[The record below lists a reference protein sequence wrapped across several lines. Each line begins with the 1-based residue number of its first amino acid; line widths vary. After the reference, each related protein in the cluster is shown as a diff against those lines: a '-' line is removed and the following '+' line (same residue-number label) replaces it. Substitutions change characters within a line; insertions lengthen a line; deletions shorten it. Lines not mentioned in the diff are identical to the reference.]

1 MLELVYVVSG
11 YGRMT
16 ILKGICIKVEKGEIV
31 TLIGAN
37 VAGKST
43 TLNTICGIIPIRS
56 GKIYFE
62 ENDITNLPT
71 KEIVFR
77 GITQIPEGRRLF
89 AEMSVKENIEMGAYL
104 RNDKEKINTDM
115 NKIYDIFPILKEREK
130 LSAGSLSGGEQQMLA
145 IARGLM
151 AKPKLLLMD
160 EPSLGLAP
168 MIVEQIFEIIKEI
181 NNNFSPFPELD
192 RIFLLDVKD
201 RLKRIFSKAVISF
214 QNGEINEFKNL
225 IEEIIIDTLDFEK
238 VALGISLAQLSK
250 DILVDSKYFNN
261 NRITNVKQRGEN
273 E

>member
-1 MLELVYVVSG
+1 MLELVNVVSG

-16 ILKGICIKVEKGEIV
+16 ILKGICITVEKGEIV

-37 VAGKST
+37 GAGKST

-77 GITQIPEGRRLF
+77 GITQIPEGRKLF
-89 AEMSVKENIEMGAYL
+89 PEMSVKENIEMGAYL

-181 NNNFSPFPELD
+181 NKAETT
-192 RIFLLDVKD
+192 IFIVEQNAY
-201 RLKRIFSKAVISF
+201 KALSIAHRGYVITT
-214 QNGEINEFKNL
+214 GEIVLSDTGQNLLKNELVRK
-225 IEEIIIDTLDFEK
+225 TY
-238 VALGISLAQLSK
+238 LGESDNS
-250 DILVDSKYFNN
+250 N
-261 NRITNVKQRGEN
+261 
-273 E
+273 

>member
-37 VAGKST
+37 GAGKST
-43 TLNTICGIIPIRS
+43 TLNTICGIIPARS

-62 ENDITNLPT
+62 ESDITNLPT

-89 AEMSVKENIEMGAYL
+89 PEMSVKENIEMGAYL
-104 RNDKEKINTDM
+104 RNDKEEINTDI
-115 NKIYDIFPILKEREK
+115 NKIYDIFPVLKEREK
-130 LSAGSLSGGEQQMLA
+130 LQAGSLSGGEQQMLA

-168 MIVEQIFEIIKEI
+168 IIVEQIFKIIKEI
-181 NNNFSPFPELD
+181 NKAGTT
-192 RIFLLDVKD
+192 IFIVEQNAY
-201 RLKRIFSKAVISF
+201 KALSIAHRGYVIAT
-214 QNGEINEFKNL
+214 GEIVLSDTGQNLLKNELVRK
-225 IEEIIIDTLDFEK
+225 TY
-238 VALGISLAQLSK
+238 LGES
-250 DILVDSKYFNN
+250 DN
-261 NRITNVKQRGEN
+261 
-273 E
+273 